1 MYTKV
6 KLSNNDR
13 LEAFNEEKIPQKFTL
28 EQIKKQIVQ
37 NPSEFTK
44 EAILNI
50 IEIMYET
57 KPRINEN
64 FKIIETIKINEDQEL
79 VLGKRVTSLYS
90 KRENQTKDIVEYVT
104 WEYAKDKG
112 YFWGH
117 YFWDEPYKARKD
129 LYDRASEIIE
139 RLDLKLHK
147 SDQIGESLNSE
158 TQNLLCNKYTD
169 EER

>member
-6 KLSNNDR
+6 KLSNNDG
-13 LEAFNEEKIPQKFTL
+13 LEAFNEEKIPKKFTL
-28 EQIKKQIVQ
+28 DQIKKQIVQ
-37 NPSEFTK
+37 SPSEFTK

-79 VLGKRVTSLYS
+79 VLGKRVTPLYS

-117 YFWDEPYKARKD
+117 YFRDEPYKARKD
-129 LYDRASEIIE
+129 LYDRASEIIHW
-139 RLDLKLHK
+139 LDLKAQEN
-147 SDQIGESLNSE
+147 DQLGGPLNYDE
-158 TQNLLCNKYTD
+158 QAIIYNEQID